1 MSYSPCLTYFLDRLS
16 GFSTN
21 VFRLEAQNQDSA
33 SANKI
38 LRFTLPSNALLNMR
52 SFALHFSASCAG
64 DDGGGRLPP
73 KIDTLVDRVEV
84 SCGGVQLSAGANFYN
99 VLRHAKDA
107 LEGDKTD
114 PLLGHPEMVRTKSYV
129 DGSPAITTTGNE
141 AYSSARKET
150 QFCIDHWE
158 GFLGSCEPKI
168 LDSSL
173 VPDLVVSIYLAD
185 NNVLSTVAGPALSGT
200 ANDLN
205 IDEDGAGC
213 TYTMANIHATI
224 ECIGL
229 GGATY
234 NNMVAGMIASAGFL
248 EIPFK
253 QYFAFQDSTAST
265 MRFSVA
271 TQSLDRIWVA
281 HRAKNFGVQGGA
293 VVVAGHKIAGAFVD
307 PDGAGGSDP
316 EIDIGVSGFD
326 SGGTMDYNSE
336 KYLSKFINMP
346 EPPTTTSQKAYY
358 QFQLNGAYYPQ
369 FRATFEEMA
378 QISKQSVNHSGKK
391 PAYGLHTAKTN
402 YSVQCIR
409 LNMPESEYGRLISG
423 LDTRSVSLNGYY
435 NMENVNVT
443 ASSGGYVP
451 TVNLFCECSSTLRIG
466 AGKMLEVVQ

>member
-1 MSYSPCLTYFLDRLS
+1 MSYSPALTYFLDRLS

-21 VFRLEAQNQDSA
+21 VFRLEAQNSNSA

-64 DDGGGRLPP
+64 TAAGGRLPP
-73 KIDTLVDRVEV
+73 KIDTLIDRVEV
-84 SCGGVQLSAGANFYN
+84 SAGGVQLSAGANFYN

-114 PLLGHPEMVRTKSYV
+114 PLLGHPDMVRAKSYV
-129 DGSPAITTTGNE
+129 DNSDIATTDNEVYTTTNN
-141 AYSSARKET
+141 ET
-150 QFCIDHWE
+150 QFCVDKWE

-168 LDSSL
+168 IDSSL
-173 VPDLVVSIYLAD
+173 LPDIVVSIYLAD
-185 NNVLSTVAGPALSGT
+185 NNVLASCAGAALSGT
-200 ANDLN
+200 GATD
-205 IDEDGAGC
+205 IDDDGSAAA
-213 TYTMANIHATI
+213 TYSLANIHATI

-229 GGATY
+229 AGSVY

-253 QYFAFQDSTAST
+253 QYFSFQDTTSGN
-265 MRFSVA
+265 MRFTVA

-281 HRAKNFGVQGGA
+281 HRQNNFGAQGGA

-307 PDGAGGSDP
+307 DAAGQAAAD
-316 EIDIGVSGFD
+316 IDIGRPGFD
-326 SGGTMDYNSE
+326 IGGVGDYNKE
-336 KYLSKFINMP
+336 KYVTKFINFK
-346 EPPTTTSQKAYY
+346 EPDAVTSSKVLY

-369 FRATFEEMA
+369 FRATFEEMS
-378 QISKQSVNHSGKK
+378 QISQNSVNYMGKK
-391 PAYGLHTAKTN
+391 CTHSLHTAKTN

-435 NMENVNVT
+435 TMDNVNT
-443 ASSGGYVP
+443 GTYTP
-451 TVNLFCECSSTLRIG
+451 TVNLFCECSSTLRVG
-466 AGKMLEVVQ
+466 AGRMLEVIQ